1 MPGSSLS
8 VQFNNA
14 KKRHSIFVAAL
25 LGATCVSPAQAETAL
40 DVVTE
45 LRRELE
51 TLKAQQTESNKR
63 MADLEAALAKVA
75 AAPQAQHQAV
85 AVATNARVGYPATK
99 ISASAPSRLAISGD
113 IRMRYESNFSDDDAP
128 DRNRAV
134 FRARLRAALAVNDWL
149 TVGTQLATG
158 DLDDPNSTDITIGN
172 FDDKLAVSLDQ
183 IYARSKFGGL
193 QIDLG
198 RIPQPF
204 TRTELVWDG
213 DVSPQGVATS
223 YSQNLGGN
231 GSKLKASGLYFPID
245 EVVAGPDSEMI
256 GGQVGLELPV
266 SPNLKFELSAGY
278 YDYSLRSVIGGD
290 AGDFRTNL
298 FLNGRYLSD
307 FNLLDIIAAVN
318 VQGLGEKWPIR
329 IVGDY
334 VKNYGAVNSEDSG
347 FGVDVILGRA
357 SKAQDWRFTY
367 GYAQTEAD
375 AVLAAFSQDNTTIGT
390 NYKQHSLAVDYTVS
404 PQLIFNATI
413 YRYRPDNPIYA
424 GLNVPTDWLNRL
436 RLNALFQ
443 F

>member
-1 MPGSSLS
+1 MLKSSS
-8 VQFNNA
+8 RVPFNNA
-14 KKRHSIFVAAL
+14 KKKKPHSIFFAAL
-25 LGATCVSPAQAETAL
+25 FAATFVSPAHAETEL

-51 TLKAQQTESNKR
+51 VLKAQQTESNKR
-63 MADLEAALAKVA
+63 IADLEVALVKVA
-75 AAPQAQHQAV
+75 AAPQAQSQAV
-85 AVATNARVGYPATK
+85 ALATNASGGSLATK
-99 ISASAPSRLAISGD
+99 VSAPSRLAISGD
-113 IRMRYESNFSDDDAP
+113 IRMRYESNFSDNDAS

-134 FRARLRAALAVNDWL
+134 FRARLRAAFAVNDWL
-149 TVGTQLATG
+149 TIGAQLATG
-158 DLDDPNSTDITIGN
+158 DLDDPNSTDVTIDD

-183 IYARSKFGGL
+183 IYARSRFGNF
-193 QIDLG
+193 QIDVG

-213 DVSPQGVATS
+213 DVSPQGVAAS
-223 YSQNLGGN
+223 YSHTLGSN
-231 GSKLKASGLYFPID
+231 GSKIKASGLYFPID
-245 EVVAGPDSEMI
+245 EVVAGPDSDMI

-266 SPNLKFELSAGY
+266 NPRLKFELAAGY
-278 YDYSLRSVIGGD
+278 YDYSLRSVDGAD

-298 FLNGRYLSD
+298 FQNGRYLSD
-307 FNLLDIIAAVN
+307 FNLLDVIAAVN
-318 VQGLGEKWPIR
+318 WQGLGEKWPVR

-334 VKNYGAVNSEDSG
+334 VKNYGAANAEDSG

-357 SKAQDWRFTY
+357 SKAHDWRFSY
-367 GYAQTEAD
+367 GYAQTESD

-404 PQLIFNATI
+404 PQLIFNATF
-413 YRYRPDNPIYA
+413 YHYRPDNALYA
-424 GLNVPTDWLNRL
+424 GTNDPTDWLNRF